1 MGWAYTWQYI
11 THIITT
17 GMVLEKTNLFYAPKW
32 INKGILFNM
41 QEIDSVGDFLHF
53 LCTAAT
59 TLVLA
64 FTKQEQLHELQSSV
78 PMIVFTYSDI

>member
-1 MGWAYTWQYI
+1 
-11 THIITT
+11 
-17 GMVLEKTNLFYAPKW
+17 
-32 INKGILFNM
+32 M

-78 PMIVFTYSDI
+78 PMIVFTYSDIQKKFGENDQQKCMHEGVYVD

>member
-1 MGWAYTWQYI
+1 
-11 THIITT
+11 
-17 GMVLEKTNLFYAPKW
+17 
-32 INKGILFNM
+32 M

-64 FTKQEQLHELQSSV
+64 FTKQEQVHELQSSV
-78 PMIVFTYSDI
+78 PMIVLTYSDIQKKSCKKDQQKCMHEGVYVD